1 MFAGPV
7 CPSAVFVG
15 NDHMAFALMDVLRFE
30 LGLSVPGDVS
40 VIGYDD
46 VPLAAWPTYDLT
58 TIRQPINRMV
68 TATMDRLLEQIDGD
82 GLSRKIIIDGP
93 LIERGT
99 VRNFSEE

>member
-40 VIGYDD
+40 VIG
-46 VPLAAWPTYDLT
+46 VL
-58 TIRQPINRMV
+58 
-68 TATMDRLLEQIDGD
+68 
-82 GLSRKIIIDGP
+82 
-93 LIERGT
+93 
-99 VRNFSEE
+99 SEEPRLPRGRATD